1 VAEVLDYLVKAQ
13 AERQGDVTAALAVQK
28 ETAVTSAAHLVA
40 VHMEEARAVEA
51 ELLEAAQSVLFGPE
65 QPVNSHLQMLE
76 HLK

>member
-1 VAEVLDYLVKAQ
+1 MLDYLVKAQ

-51 ELLEAAQSVLFGPE
+51 ELLEAAQSVLFGPVI
-65 QPVNSHLQMLE
+65 PDCSHQLVLE
-76 HLK
+76 HHNA